1 MQDMYTLLMRDDIPI
16 CLPGS
21 VQRMTTYIILE
32 QEDWFE
38 DEIAFV
44 RRLILPGMKVMDI
57 GANYGVYTL
66 AMARSVGPVGAV
78 WAFEPAS
85 ETMSYLRASI
95 ENNPMSH
102 VRLVQKAVSNRR
114 GTSHLSLNT
123 DAELN
128 TLASSPDGTEQRE
141 TVELVTLDDCAKEFD
156 WSGLAFIKLDAE
168 GEEYNIV
175 KGGGNLLARET
186 PLIMF
191 ELKHR
196 QTINLALINQF
207 AALGYETYRLVP
219 GLNLLIPYRQGD
231 QLDPFQLNLFCCKPD
246 RAAVLE
252 ERGLLVRTCADQDDS
267 ALDLAGPS
275 MEAVG
280 NVPCPALVLGH
291 GAEKNPGKILSE
303 SATYRDALSLYTLA
317 HTSSAGA
324 AKRLAWLLAAFQKA
338 SIAATSTASH
348 ARLQT
353 YARIAWELGLRNQ
366 ALMVLGQLLQLLE
379 ADRRVMAEEPY
390 LAVAPRFE
398 NIDSNTD
405 LTRWCLAS
413 VLEQREILMA
423 YSSYFMGPMAI
434 QRIELMRGLGYL
446 SAQMERRRQ
455 LIGMHHG
462 LQMGPES
469 SPLLAQ
475 KSPENL
481 NPAFW
486 TGARAPDRKV

>member
-1 MQDMYTLLMRDDIPI
+1 MFTLSMHDDISI

-21 VQRMTTYIILE
+21 VQCMTTYVILE

-38 DEIAFV
+38 SEIAFV
-44 RRLILPGMKVMDI
+44 RRLLLPGKKAVDI

-66 AMARSVGPVGAV
+66 AMARLVGPDGAV
-78 WAFEPAS
+78 WSFEPAS

-95 ENNPMSH
+95 ENNQMFH
-102 VRLVQKAVSNRR
+102 VRLIRKAVSSRN
-114 GTSHLSLNT
+114 GTSHLSLSVN
-123 DAELN
+123 AELN
-128 TLASSPDGTEQRE
+128 TLSNSSDNTEQRE

-156 WSGLAFIKLDAE
+156 WSGLEFIKLDAE

-175 KGGGNLLARET
+175 EGGRNLLARES

-196 QTINLALINQF
+196 QTINLALINRF
-207 AALGYETYRLVP
+207 AALGYEAYRLVP
-219 GLNLLIPYRQGD
+219 GLNLLVPFRLQD

-252 ERGLLVRTCADQDDS
+252 KRGLLVRTHANEDGTV
-267 ALDLAGPS
+267 LDLAGPS

-280 NVPCPALVLGH
+280 DVSGATRVFIH
-291 GAEKNPGKILSE
+291 GVEKGPGKALSA
-303 SATYRDALSLYTLA
+303 SAQYRDALGLYTRA

-324 AKRLAWLLAAFQKA
+324 ATRFAWLVSAFQMA
-338 SIAATSTASH
+338 EIAATSVANH

-353 YARIAWELGLRNQ
+353 CARMAWELGLRHQ
-366 ALMVLGQLLQLLE
+366 ALLLLSRLLQMFE
-379 ADRRVMAEEPY
+379 ADRKVVADEPF

-398 NIDSNTD
+398 SIDSSSD
-405 LTRWCLAS
+405 LTRWCQASAMEQHEALLAH
-413 VLEQREILMA
+413 
-423 YSSYFMGPMAI
+423 SSYFMGLAAI
-434 QRIELMRGLGYL
+434 QRIEMMRSLGFP

-455 LIGMHHG
+455 LIRMRHG
-462 LQMGPES
+462 LQAEPES
-469 SPLLAQ
+469 SPLLAE
-475 KSPENL
+475 KSSENL

-486 TGARAPDRKV
+486 TGVRASNWKA